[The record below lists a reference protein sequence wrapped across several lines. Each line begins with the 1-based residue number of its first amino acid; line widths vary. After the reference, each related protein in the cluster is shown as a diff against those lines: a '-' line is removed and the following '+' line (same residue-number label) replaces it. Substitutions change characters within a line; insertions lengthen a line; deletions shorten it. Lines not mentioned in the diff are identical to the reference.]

1 MKNNGKLFV
10 ISGPSGVGKGTL
22 IVQLIEQV
30 PDLYLSISA
39 TTRSKRLN
47 EKDGVDY
54 YFLTEE
60 EFLKKQKKNEFLE
73 FAKVHGYYY
82 GTFHETVKDKLNN
95 GISVILEIDVQGAL
109 EVKKKIS
116 EAILIFIMPPSM
128 EELENRLRNRST
140 ETEEALKNRIEI
152 AKEEVGYVYEYKYV
166 IVNDNLYNA
175 ACELAEVIKKEK
187 F

>member
-1 MKNNGKLFV
+1 MKDNGRLFV

-22 IVQLIEQV
+22 IAQLVEQI
-30 PDLYLSISA
+30 PDLYISISA

-47 EKDGVDY
+47 ERDGVDY

-73 FAKVHGYYY
+73 FAKVYGYYY
-82 GTFHETVKDKLNN
+82 GTFYETVKDKLNN

-116 EAILIFIMPPSM
+116 EAILIFIMPPST

-140 ETEEALKNRIEI
+140 ETEEALRNRVEI
-152 AKEEVGYVYEYKYV
+152 AKKEIDYISEYKYV
-166 IVNDNLYNA
+166 IVNDNLNNA
-175 ACELAEVIKKEK
+175 ARKLAEVIKKEK